1 MNKAVNLSHVARMQL
16 AESGGHAAQLDLRA
30 MLKIFQKFGMLLLL
44 LAVLMLAEKAAAEE
58 NFSDI
63 MQARLGSANLEVGGQ
78 KLIGARFIEQ
88 IYWLDDYAPIWN
100 AAAVAE
106 LLNEIDTVELDG
118 LNKKDYLLPG
128 MELLEKRSWPED
140 FDTRSRVEMEL
151 ALTES
156 ILRLAYHLRFG
167 KVNPASLDANWNYK
181 KRLDMDDPVLLLGKA
196 IKTGKIN
203 QVLNRQRISHPYYL
217 ELRRVLAKYRQIAAA
232 GGWQE
237 IPSGKTLE
245 PGVQDPRVA
254 KVRRRLTITGD
265 FPGNSVFTESPL
277 LYDEALRQAVIN
289 FQRRHS
295 LEMDG
300 KVGKKTLRAMN
311 VPVQKRIDQ
320 IRVNLERL
328 RWIMH
333 ELGKDYLL
341 IDIPGFRAFLV
352 QNGQRVWQSK
362 IQVGKAYTQ
371 TPVFEDELEYVE
383 FNPTWTIPPGIIKRV
398 ILPKLRKDPQ
408 YLQKKGYN
416 LLDFQGRKVDST
428 SIDWKNLKGFPYM
441 VRQPAGP
448 NNALGRVKF
457 IFPNPHFVFLH
468 DTNHRNLFNRQTRTF
483 SAGCIRTTNPFRLA
497 ELLLAANPGWD
508 RKRIDRVIAS
518 GKTLRVFLKKRVPI
532 LITYTTVGVDAAGQ
546 AIFKPDIYHR
556 DEAVLAGLQ
565 GPIRI
570 DPEVQEIMR
579 EFAKKR
585 Q

>member
-1 MNKAVNLSHVARMQL
+1 MH
-16 AESGGHAAQLDLRA
+16 E
-30 MLKIFQKFGMLLLL
+30 KIQKFAMLLLL
-44 LAVLMLAEKAAAEE
+44 LPMLALADKAAPEGS
-58 NFSDI
+58 FSDI
-63 MQARLGSANLEVGGQ
+63 MQARLGDANLTIGGQ
-78 KLIGARFIEQ
+78 KLVGARFIEQ

-106 LLNEIDTVELDG
+106 LLNEIDAVQLDV

-128 MELLEKRSWPED
+128 MEILGKGNWPGD
-140 FDTRSRVEMEL
+140 FDTRARVEMEL

-167 KVNPASLDANWNYK
+167 KVNPASLDSNWNYK
-181 KRLDMDDPVLLLGKA
+181 KRLDIDDPVLTLGKA

-237 IPSGKTLE
+237 IPPGETLK
-245 PGVQDPRVA
+245 PGVQDPRVTQI
-254 KVRRRLTITGD
+254 RRRLTITGD
-265 FPGNSVFTESPL
+265 FPEHSVSTESPL
-277 LYDEALRQAVIN
+277 LYNEELRQAVIN

-300 KVGKKTLRAMN
+300 KVGKNTLRAMN
-311 VPVQKRIDQ
+311 VPVQKRIGQ

-341 IDIPGFRAFLV
+341 VDIPGFRAFLV

-398 ILPKLRKDPQ
+398 ILPKLRTDPE
-408 YLQKKGYN
+408 YLQKKGYL
-416 LLDFQGRKVDST
+416 LLDFQGREVDAT
-428 SIDWKNLKGFPYM
+428 TIDWRNLKGFPYL
-441 VRQPAGP
+441 VRQPAGR

-468 DTNHRNLFNRQTRTF
+468 DTNHRDLFSRQTRTF

-497 ELLLAANPGWD
+497 ELLLKENAGWD
-508 RKRIDRVIAS
+508 RERIDRVIAS

-532 LITYTTVGVDAAGQ
+532 LITYTTVGVDAFGQ

-556 DEAVLAGLQ
+556 DAAVLAGLD
-565 GPIRI
+565 GPIEI

-585 Q
+585 QELL

>member
-128 MELLEKRSWPED
+128 MELLEKRSWPGD

-265 FPGNSVFTESPL
+265 FPGHSVFTESPL